1 MKTTSKLPREF
12 YTRRNPLIVARELL
26 GKLLVVPTEDGSR
39 VSGFIVET
47 EAYIA
52 PEDKA
57 SHAFG
62 LRRTNR
68 NEAMYKIG
76 GTAYVYFIY
85 GMYFQFN
92 VVTNF
97 AEIPH
102 AILIRAVEPFEGIE
116 IMRERRKMTKDKNL
130 TSGPGKLCI
139 AFGIDKNLNHEDLLG
154 EKVWIEE
161 TDYKISKN
169 NIITGKRIGIDYAEE
184 YAEKHWRFWV
194 KENPFVSRK

>member
-1 MKTTSKLPREF
+1 MKANSKLPREF

-47 EAYIA
+47 EAYVA
-52 PEDKA
+52 PDDKA

-62 LRRTNR
+62 LRRTAR

-102 AILIRAVEPFEGIE
+102 AILIRAVEPFEGVE
-116 IMRERRKMTKDKNL
+116 IMRERRKTANDKNL
-130 TSGPGKLCI
+130 TNGPGKLCI
-139 AFGIDKNLNHEDLLG
+139 AFGINKNLNHEDLLG
-154 EKVWIEE
+154 ENVWIEE

-169 NIITGKRIGIDYAEE
+169 KIVAGKRVGIDYAEE
-184 YAEKHWRFWV
+184 YSEKPWRYWV
-194 KENPFVSRK
+194 KDNPFVSRK